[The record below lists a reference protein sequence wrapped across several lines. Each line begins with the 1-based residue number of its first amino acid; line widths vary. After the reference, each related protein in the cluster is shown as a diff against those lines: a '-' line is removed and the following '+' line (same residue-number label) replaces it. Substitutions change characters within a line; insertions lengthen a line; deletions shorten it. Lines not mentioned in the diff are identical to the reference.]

1 MDGERSPLCA
11 TDPPYLVDY
20 DGTNHP
26 QSFEREQA
34 GKDNNKHWD
43 ACVDPQ
49 TSVEFFATFL
59 RVALAHALTETA
71 AIYQW
76 HASRR
81 QALVEEGPELF
92 GVFFASARMKLED
105 HIVVGRAQH
114 PQPARGALAFNVR
127 VLHSHRSLIDL
138 HVVAPQQLLFHR
150 PHQRLQPQSSLGDP
164 VPQGALGK
172 IDSQTRKLL
181 LLPIQRQMINKLAQ

>member
-1 MDGERSPLCA
+1 MYGDSTSEDDVLKLMDGARVPLCA

-43 ACVDPQ
+43 SYIDQAA
-49 TSVEFFATFL
+49 SVEFFSSFL
-59 RVALAHALTETA
+59 RVALEHALVENP

-81 QALVEEGPELF
+81 QALVEEAWKENGL
-92 GVFFASARMKLED
+92 L
-105 HIVVGRAQH
+105 
-114 PQPARGALAFNVR
+114 
-127 VLHSHRSLIDL
+127 LH
-138 HVVAPQQLLFHR
+138 QQLIWAKSR
-150 PHQRLQPQSSLGDP
+150 PIHLLALLQYS
-164 VPQGALGK
+164 
-172 IDSQTRKLL
+172 T
-181 LLPIQRQMINKLAQ
+181 